1 MCSRFPLGNPALDQL
16 PLVRAFIGFRLTFG
30 KVEGET
36 ISGFVM
42 SKRHALSSYLD
53 EVAERNRMSQR
64 SEKAGAPKVGT
75 FWFIQEE
82 GQAPMLLVASS
93 EFVERGKADGGY
105 IKCPE
110 DPVNNWRSLKR
121 MAGLPGRPLAFL
133 QGTGPKDWPRGR
145 AVFNTVTK
153 RFEVYL
159 DQQLQTPQFEGE
171 ILDYFKLPKAETS
184 FASDPDYAN
193 ARFVVGPRGPRKRA
207 L

>member
-64 SEKAGAPKVGT
+64 LEKAGAPKVGT

-105 IKCPE
+105 IKCAE
-110 DPVNNWRSLKR
+110 DPSTTGEALNVWRACPAARWPSFR
-121 MAGLPGRPLAFL
+121 TPGRKIGHADGLFST
-133 QGTGPKDWPRGR
+133 Q
-145 AVFNTVTK
+145 
-153 RFEVYL
+153 
-159 DQQLQTPQFEGE
+159 
-171 ILDYFKLPKAETS
+171 
-184 FASDPDYAN
+184 
-193 ARFVVGPRGPRKRA
+193 
-207 L
+207 